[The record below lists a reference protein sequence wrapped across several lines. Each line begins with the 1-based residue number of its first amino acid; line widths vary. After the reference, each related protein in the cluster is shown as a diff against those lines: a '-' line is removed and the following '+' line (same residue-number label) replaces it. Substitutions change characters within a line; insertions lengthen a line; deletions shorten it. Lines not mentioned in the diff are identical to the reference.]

1 MLGELEPLLH
11 VPPLLPLSVTEPP
24 AQKVVFPPADMLVA
38 IGNAMAQTLEESLA
52 IAYENNNM
60 LKSKREEL
68 KAVDEN
74 IIRIC

>member
-1 MLGELEPLLH
+1 
-11 VPPLLPLSVTEPP
+11 
-24 AQKVVFPPADMLVA
+24 MLVA

-74 IIRIC
+74 IMAAFSNFLPVLEVGRSIKNQEIKVNSP